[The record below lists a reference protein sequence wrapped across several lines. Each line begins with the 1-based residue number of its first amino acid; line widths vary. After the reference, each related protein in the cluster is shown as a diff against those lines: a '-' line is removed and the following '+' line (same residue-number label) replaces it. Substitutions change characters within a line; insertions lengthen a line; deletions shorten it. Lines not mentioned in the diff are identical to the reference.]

1 MIAVRLRCTV
11 KNMTS
16 HLMYLY
22 FPFVSNSA
30 VIGYNFHFVCN
41 SLNSASE
48 EGASTLNDVAVIVY
62 SYAPLQLHY
71 LNFLMTLNIL
81 WFEIVLSIDKNWI

>member
-1 MIAVRLRCTV
+1 
-11 KNMTS
+11 MTS

-30 VIGYNFHFVCN
+30 VIGYNFHFVFS

-48 EGASTLNDVAVIVY
+48 EGAYTLNDVAVIVY
-62 SYAPLQLHY
+62 SYAQLQLHY

-81 WFEIVLSIDKNWI
+81 WFEIVLSIDKKWIL

>member
-30 VIGYNFHFVCN
+30 VIGYNFHFVFN
-41 SLNSASE
+41 SLNSASA
-48 EGASTLNDVAVIVY
+48 EGASTLNDVAVIIVY
-62 SYAPLQLHY
+62 SI
-71 LNFLMTLNIL
+71 TLFKL
-81 WFEIVLSIDKNWI
+81 FDDT

>member
-1 MIAVRLRCTV
+1 MIAERLRCTV

-16 HLMYLY
+16 HLMYRYLY

-30 VIGYNFHFVCN
+30 VIGYNFHFVFS
-41 SLNSASE
+41 SLNSASS

-62 SYAPLQLHY
+62 SYAQLQLHY

-81 WFEIVLSIDKNWI
+81 

>member
-30 VIGYNFHFVCN
+30 VIGYNFHFVFN
-41 SLNSASE
+41 SLNSASA
-48 EGASTLNDVAVIVY
+48 EGASTLNDVAVIVVY
-62 SYAPLQLHY
+62 SYAQLQLHY

-81 WFEIVLSIDKNWI
+81 

>member
-30 VIGYNFHFVCN
+30 VIGYNFHFVFN

-48 EGASTLNDVAVIVY
+48 EGASTLNDVAVIIVY
-62 SYAPLQLHY
+62 SYAQLQLHY

-81 WFEIVLSIDKNWI
+81 

>member
-30 VIGYNFHFVCN
+30 VIGYNFHFVFN
-41 SLNSASE
+41 SLNSASA
-48 EGASTLNDVAVIVY
+48 EGASTLNDVAVIVVY
-62 SYAPLQLHY
+62 SYAQLQLHY
-71 LNFLMTLNIL
+71 LHFLMTLNIL
-81 WFEIVLSIDKNWI
+81 

>member
-30 VIGYNFHFVCN
+30 VIGYNFHFVFN
-41 SLNSASE
+41 SLNSASA
-48 EGASTLNDVAVIVY
+48 EGASTLNDVAVVVVY
-62 SYAPLQLHY
+62 SYAQLQLHY

-81 WFEIVLSIDKNWI
+81 

>member
-1 MIAVRLRCTV
+1 MIAERLRCTV

-16 HLMYLY
+16 HLMYRYLY

-30 VIGYNFHFVCN
+30 VIGYNFHFVFN
-41 SLNSASE
+41 SLNSASA
-48 EGASTLNDVAVIVY
+48 EGASTLNDVAVFIVY

-81 WFEIVLSIDKNWI
+81 

>member
-1 MIAVRLRCTV
+1 MIAERLRCTV

-30 VIGYNFHFVCN
+30 VIGYNFHFVFN
-41 SLNSASE
+41 SLNSASA
-48 EGASTLNDVAVIVY
+48 EGASTLNDVAVIIVY

-81 WFEIVLSIDKNWI
+81 

>member
-62 SYAPLQLHY
+62 SI
-71 LNFLMTLNIL
+71 TLFKL
-81 WFEIVLSIDKNWI
+81 FDDT